1 VAHKLTNH
9 DGTFPEIQGD
19 DKWSSFVDGKN
30 GFFYGI
36 PNNAARRVVKF
47 NPVDKSLTEI
57 GPDLGWGEYKW
68 SCGVRANTGSI
79 YCAPYCADHILK
91 IDTTIQGT
99 VETLYDVELPET
111 GDMLWASGALA
122 TDNFIY
128 YMPYWA
134 RRIMTLN
141 PDNDTLSSVGDDPG
155 GGGMYSGT
163 VVGND
168 DCVYGIPCW
177 ATRIAKYDPEDPGTT
192 STVGENIEHE
202 FRCGNGV
209 LAGDGYIYAVTPD
222 LESENGFP
230 SRQVHG
236 DLE

>member
-1 VAHKLTNH
+1 MKRRTGTGICTAITTKYSVQWHINEQIMTEPSLTTLIG
-9 DGTFPEIQGD
+9 DEIQGD

-36 PNNAARRVVKF
+36 PYNAARRVVKF
-47 NPVDKSLTEI
+47 NPLDKSLTEI

-134 RRIMTLN
+134 
-141 PDNDTLSSVGDDPG
+141 VG
-155 GGGMYSGT
+155 S
-163 VVGND
+163 
-168 DCVYGIPCW
+168 
-177 ATRIAKYDPEDPGTT
+177 
-192 STVGENIEHE
+192 
-202 FRCGNGV
+202 
-209 LAGDGYIYAVTPD
+209 
-222 LESENGFP
+222 
-230 SRQVHG
+230 
-236 DLE
+236 